1 MVDNNNILLV
11 TDYEDIAKLVL
22 EKLVLLRENDGIT
35 VCNSKNLKKQLE
47 NSLCSVVILHENE
60 GSNVATLRL
69 ISTIKEMKNDVEII
83 LLLDELNSE
92 FVLKAYDCGI
102 YDYILKSSPDYEI
115 LIKTINCLKAHTI
128 KEISK
133 RNEKFLDQLGVIDE
147 KTGLYKYSS
156 LKEIFIDLSVDLKI
170 QNGIFS
176 IVTLD
181 DKTKT
186 KISTNRLAGVI
197 KAFVRGEDIVAVAR
211 GGKFYLIFPN
221 LDFDGAKAVIKKFQ
235 DKMGEDFQIHS
246 GMSHIGNM
254 PFDELDKNTLDSL
267 ESAIQNDELCVSLK
281 SNLLTTE
288 EWLENDDA
296 TMTQKNYKL
305 FKILFNNKLKNVI
318 TPIFF
323 RFQKECENKLIDT
336 KVSQYAN
343 DVECVFSL
351 KNEKIHSELTIR
363 YNGYTK
369 FKIEISHSGLDSSE
383 NSKFDIELNKLTD
396 KELTK
401 ILKQLR
407 QEYKQTAY
415 QEEE

>member
-60 GSNVATLRL
+60 
-69 ISTIKEMKNDVEII
+69 VEII

-197 KAFVRGEDIVAVAR
+197 KAFR
-211 GGKFYLIFPN
+211 
-221 LDFDGAKAVIKKFQ
+221 
-235 DKMGEDFQIHS
+235 
-246 GMSHIGNM
+246 
-254 PFDELDKNTLDSL
+254 
-267 ESAIQNDELCVSLK
+267 
-281 SNLLTTE
+281 
-288 EWLENDDA
+288 
-296 TMTQKNYKL
+296 
-305 FKILFNNKLKNVI
+305 
-318 TPIFF
+318 
-323 RFQKECENKLIDT
+323 
-336 KVSQYAN
+336 
-343 DVECVFSL
+343 
-351 KNEKIHSELTIR
+351 
-363 YNGYTK
+363 
-369 FKIEISHSGLDSSE
+369 
-383 NSKFDIELNKLTD
+383 
-396 KELTK
+396 
-401 ILKQLR
+401 
-407 QEYKQTAY
+407 
-415 QEEE
+415 